1 MSISGIPGSPYPV
14 TTGTVGTAVRSR
26 PDQRPVAA
34 PAQAPDVLDIAPN
47 ANATGATAS
56 VPVQPPPGTDPMLWN
71 VLSSEE
77 RSFFAKVGAM
87 GPLTYGRV
95 LTGQMQPPTPD
106 VRGGR
111 LDFKV

>member
-14 TTGTVGTAVRSR
+14 THGAVGTAIR
-26 PDQRPVAA
+26 PRQDQRPVAA
-34 PAQAPDVLDIAPN
+34 PASSPN
-47 ANATGATAS
+47 VADPAATAS
-56 VPVQPPPGTDPMLWN
+56 AAPAAVPVQPPPGTDPMLWN

-87 GPLTYGRV
+87 GPLTYGRM
-95 LTGQMQPPTPD
+95 LTGHVQPPTPD